1 MVNSSVPVLSI
12 KKQIEL
18 HESEGLRLVQLGILN
33 TPPVT
38 IGKSLCGQKISI
50 SFARDYDKSF
60 TKEEFPGGVYMF
72 DIGKI
77 QFVTNKHDDGAQVLK
92 VVYVESGSISVPLKL
107 DDYVSDSVTI
117 PDKHYQWRLLTSLS
131 ITSDA

>member
-1 MVNSSVPVLSI
+1 VVNSSVPVLSI

-60 TKEEFPGGVYMF
+60 TKEEFSGGVYMF

-77 QFVTNKHDDGAQVLK
+77 QTVTNNYNDGVLELK
-92 VVYVESGSISVPLKL
+92 VFY
-107 DDYVSDSVTI
+107 D
-117 PDKHYQWRLLTSLS
+117 
-131 ITSDA
+131 

>member
-1 MVNSSVPVLSI
+1 MVNSSVPVLSV

-18 HESEGLRLVQLGILN
+18 HESEGLRLAQLGILN

-50 SFARDYDKSF
+50 LFARDYDKSF
-60 TKEEFPGGVYMF
+60 TKEEFSGGVYMF

-77 QFVTNKHDDGAQVLK
+77 QTVTNKYNVGVLELK
-92 VVYVESGSISVPLKL
+92 VFY
-107 DDYVSDSVTI
+107 D
-117 PDKHYQWRLLTSLS
+117 
-131 ITSDA
+131 